1 MTAMRTRKN
10 TTAIATPFNTTNRC
24 ERGYFNASKNHL
36 EEKEPLGN
44 VREQDMSAIWCEG
57 DPDNTYSQVRM
68 THLWFTN
75 GVDSSEMR
83 RKLAK

>member
-24 ERGYFNASKNHL
+24 ERGYFNDSKNHL

-57 DPDNTYSQVRM
+57 DPDKYI
-68 THLWFTN
+68 FTSED
-75 GVDSSEMR
+75 DSPLVH
-83 RKLAK
+83 KWCG